1 MPITAEDLLQQV
13 IQRFQLTGVNTQ
25 TLLRS
30 ATDLAQQVNQFRDLK
45 GREKME
51 IVQRT
56 LRDALQ
62 HPTIRQAVTPELYV
76 ILMNTI
82 KHVIPE
88 AITLIINAGRGE
100 FNFKKPSVGC
110 IFSLLSCF
118 GTAAAAMGAPQLQQM
133 VSQLPIAPP
142 PPSPVS
148 EKEPSAEEL
157 KSRAE
162 SSSSIQIETANSSEA
177 IASSDVSKPEPVAQ

>member
-1 MPITAEDLLQQV
+1 MPISSEDLLQQV
-13 IQRFQLTGVNTQ
+13 IHRFQLTGVNTQ

-51 IVQRT
+51 IVQDT

-62 HPTIRQAVTPELYV
+62 HPTIRQSITPALFE
-76 ILMNTI
+76 ILMNTV

-100 FNFKKPSVGC
+100 FNFKKPSAGC
-110 IFSLLSCF
+110 ISSLLSCF
-118 GTAAAAMGAPQLQQM
+118 GIAAAAMGAPQVHQLI
-133 VSQLPIAPP
+133 SQFPIVAP
-142 PPSPVS
+142 PPSPAS
-148 EKEPSAEEL
+148 EKEPSEEEL

-162 SSSSIQIETANSSEA
+162 SSSSIQIES
-177 IASSDVSKPEPVAQ
+177 ASSTTASVPPSTSEPAAQ

>member
-1 MPITAEDLLQQV
+1 MPSAEDLLQQV

-62 HPTIRQAVTPELYV
+62 HPTVRQQITPDLFE
-76 ILMNTI
+76 ILMNTV
-82 KHVIPE
+82 KYVIPE

-110 IFSLLSCF
+110 ISSLLSCF
-118 GTAAAAMGAPQLQQM
+118 GTAAAAMGAPQLQQLI
-133 VSQLPIAPP
+133 SQIPIPVP

-148 EKEPSAEEL
+148 EKEPSEEEL

-162 SSSSIQIETANSSEA
+162 SSSSIQIEL
-177 IASSDVSKPEPVAQ
+177 ASSTTASAPPSTS